1 MIAIDDYFAWI
12 HARIVIIRDLC
23 SYFFLLICS
32 LLMWESSETIYCKN
46 KWAVLYTK
54 PWPPW
59 PDKSV
64 VIREAVAP
72 GPLLS
77 TCPSFTGTK
86 HHQRHHH
93 HHHHLR
99 QFHFVTFDPQ
109 VSQHVVT
116 HSPWSPDGLYC
127 STHYWQHC
135 NFAVFWR
142 NKSGLTYN
150 YGYNCLLEE

>member
-46 KWAVLYTK
+46 KWAVPYTK

-99 QFHFVTFDPQ
+99 QHHHHVYSFILWLLTPKFLNMLLLIHLDLPMDSIALHITGSIVT
-109 VSQHVVT
+109 
-116 HSPWSPDGLYC
+116 SPSFGEINPD
-127 STHYWQHC
+127 
-135 NFAVFWR
+135 
-142 NKSGLTYN
+142 
-150 YGYNCLLEE
+150 